1 MKLAVKKADFE
12 SLLSRA
18 TRATDSKSALA
29 VLSHVA
35 LVATGREL
43 RAMGTDLYVGFTG
56 AAEAVIEQDGA
67 CLVPAN
73 ELLSRVQS
81 MPDGPISIETVQN
94 KLRVAAKSRKHLL
107 PTLPPESYP
116 RFDKQHVS
124 PSEFSVTARDFK
136 AGLDRVYR
144 VVDPKG
150 AAHLTGVHVWIEK
163 GRIFFGG
170 FSSHRCHIA
179 SFASE
184 APEMCDRN
192 TILPLPAVEDLRAT
206 LGMVAADSMVEVIRS
221 DLIVEARDAS
231 GARTTITPIYYDTAP
246 FFRLVQTILHEPK
259 HPVQVPRALAAEVVK
274 AIGGSDE
281 SGGVDL
287 IFRAGRMYV
296 ESHGADG
303 RHSQDEVPVDY
314 DGPER
319 KITILSKYVEQMLS
333 AAPSD
338 FVTVEP
344 RYYAEGFD
352 PFVKGADLR
361 GASRDA
367 SMLQGGLPE
376 VLVFRAGDFAGNLM
390 PMMPGKKS

>member
-18 TRATDSKSALA
+18 ARATDSKSALA

-35 LVATGREL
+35 LVANQNEL

-56 AAEAVIEQDGA
+56 AVEALVEQSGA
-67 CLVPAN
+67 ILVPAE

-81 MPDGPISIETVQN
+81 MPDGPITVELVN
-94 KLRVAAKSRKHLL
+94 AKLRVAAKSRKHLL
-107 PTLPPESYP
+107 PTLPAESYP
-116 RFDKQHVS
+116 RNTKEHSS
-124 PSEFSVTARDFK
+124 PREIAITARDFK

-144 VVDPKG
+144 VIDPKG
-150 AAHLTGVHVWIEK
+150 AAHLTGVHVWIEG
-163 GRIFFGG
+163 GRAFFGG
-170 FSSHRCHIA
+170 FSSHRCHVT

-184 APEMCDRN
+184 APDLCDRN
-192 TILPLPAVEDLRAT
+192 TILPLAAVEDLRAM
-206 LGMVAADSMVEVIRS
+206 LGMVAADSVVEVMCS
-221 DLIVEARDAS
+221 ETLVEVRDAS
-231 GARTTITPIYYDTAP
+231 GAHTSITPIYYDTAP

-281 SGGVDL
+281 NGGVDL